1 MFFGKKVQVFARMS
15 VAFML
20 QSSSVLAVAFMLQP
34 GSMVAKPLMLE
45 PSSEMVRPLM
55 LEPSYEM
62 VRPLMLEPSSE
73 MAFAPMELR
82 SDYAFSNSLYSI
94 PPRRLGSKSDTV
106 TILEEVEVSAP
117 KLAGKLAR
125 TGKVVTLIPAEQ
137 IRASLGKS
145 LGELLQEQVGIS
157 VVGARSAPGS
167 NQEIYVRGANT
178 GHVLLLMDGFPLNDP
193 SHISQAMD
201 WNLINLANIQKI
213 EIIKGGQS
221 TLYGSDAM
229 SAVINLVSKKS
240 DKNANHGSLLVQ
252 GGGFG
257 TYSSQLQVNTRVA
270 KNKLGIS
277 LQNYS
282 TDGFSAAKDSVKKG
296 ENDGMRQQTL
306 SLTWARPIGKRS
318 LIDVNYQALFY
329 QGNLDAGPFMDDK
342 DYTSK
347 AKSSSIRFQW
357 QYQLKHG
364 DLFIRGFQDVID
376 RVFRNDSTYI
386 PLNAWSKYSESTY
399 KGVNQGA
406 EVYLK
411 GTFSKQID
419 FVVGAEYK
427 NQATQQSDFSI
438 STYGRYDS
446 PKLAENIANQSIF
459 GTYLTLQKEWNS
471 NLGLEIGARW
481 NRQSTFGDFSTV
493 NVNPYWKYS
502 KLGKAFFNF
511 YTSFKTPSLYQLFSP
526 YGNISLKPEQ
536 GKTFELGFEQS
547 IGDFHTRLVGFQNEV
562 KDGIVFQSI
571 DVEPYGKYGNV
582 SQQTTRG
589 LEAEL
594 SFSKNKWTAHIS
606 YTYLKGTMFNKVDGK
621 DSTYS
626 SLIRRPTN
634 QLQAR
639 VLFRAHSKLNFSL
652 LAQFVGER
660 KDYFYDESTYSTVP
674 KVLKSYVWTELQ
686 VGLQIS
692 QNLNA
697 SLMVKNIL
705 GQEIVELYGYTGQ
718 ARNMQASLL
727 WTF

>member
-1 MFFGKKVQVFARMS
+1 MFSVKKVQGFARVS
-15 VAFML
+15 VAFLLQYSSMLAVTFML
-20 QSSSVLAVAFMLQP
+20 QSGSVLANTFLLKPSHAF
-34 GSMVAKPLMLE
+34 
-45 PSSEMVRPLM
+45 PSDL
-55 LEPSYEM
+55 L
-62 VRPLMLEPSSE
+62 
-73 MAFAPMELR
+73 
-82 SDYAFSNSLYSI
+82 SL
-94 PPRRLGSKSDTV
+94 PPTDLSFKSGRDTV

-125 TGKVVTLIPAEQ
+125 TGKVLTLITTEQ

-193 SHISQAMD
+193 SHISQVMD

-229 SAVINLVSKKS
+229 SAVINLVTKKS
-240 DKNANHGSLLVQ
+240 DKDGTNGSLMIQ

-257 TYSSQLQVNTRVA
+257 THAAQVQVNTRLA
-270 KNKLGIS
+270 KNTFGIS

-282 TDGFSAAKDSVKKG
+282 TEGFSAAKDSLKKG
-296 ENDGMRQQTL
+296 ENDGMRQQSL
-306 SLTWARPIGKRS
+306 SATWSRPIGKRS

-329 QGNLDAGPFMDDK
+329 QGNLDAGPFMDDQ

-347 AKSSSIRFQW
+347 AKSNSIRFQW
-357 QYQLKHG
+357 QLQLKHS
-364 DLFIRGFQDVID
+364 DLFVRAFQDVID

-386 PLNAWSKYSESTY
+386 PINAWSNYSESTY

-411 GTFSKQID
+411 GIVLSQIEY
-419 FVVGAEYK
+419 VLGAEYK

-438 STYGRYDS
+438 SSYGRYDS
-446 PKLAENIANQSIF
+446 PKLAESIATQSIF
-459 GTYLTLQKEWNS
+459 GAYLTIQKEWNS
-471 NLGLEIGARW
+471 NLGVEIGGRW

-493 NVNPYWKYS
+493 NINPFWKYS
-502 KLGKAFFNF
+502 KSGKAFFNY

-526 YGNISLKPEQ
+526 YGNLALRPEQ
-536 GKTFELGFEQS
+536 GKTFELGLEQNM
-547 IGDFHTRLVGFQNEV
+547 GDFHARLVGFQNEV

-571 DVEPYGKYGNV
+571 SVEPYGKYGNV
-582 SQQTTRG
+582 SQQNTRG
-589 LEAEL
+589 IEAEL
-594 SFSKNKWTAHIS
+594 SFSKKKWTGNVS
-606 YTYLKGTMFNKVDGK
+606 YTYISGTMFNKVDGK

-634 QLQAR
+634 QWQAR
-639 VLFRAHSKLNFSL
+639 VIFNANSKLNFSFM
-652 LAQFVGER
+652 AQFVGER
-660 KDYFYDESTYSTVP
+660 KDYFYDESIYSTVP
-674 KVLKSYVWTELQ
+674 KVLKNYLWTELQ
-686 VGLQIS
+686 GGYQIS
-692 QNLNA
+692 KNLNA
-697 SLMVKNIL
+697 SLMVKNLL

-718 ARNMQASLL
+718 SRNIQASLF
-727 WTF
+727 WKF

>member
-1 MFFGKKVQVFARMS
+1 MFFVKKVQVFALMT
-15 VAFML
+15 VLFML
-20 QSSSVLAVAFMLQP
+20 QSSYS
-34 GSMVAKPLMLE
+34 
-45 PSSEMVRPLM
+45 
-55 LEPSYEM
+55 
-62 VRPLMLEPSSE
+62 
-73 MAFAPMELR
+73 
-82 SDYAFSNSLYSI
+82 FSNDSHSI
-94 PPRRLGSKSDTV
+94 PSNDVWLKSLRDTV
-106 TILEEVEVSAP
+106 TILDEVEVSAP

-125 TGKVVTLIPAEQ
+125 TGKVVTLINAEQ

-193 SHISQAMD
+193 SHISQVMD

-229 SAVINLVSKKS
+229 SAVINLVTKKS
-240 DKNANHGSLLVQ
+240 GLDATSGSLLFQ

-257 TYSSQLQVNTRVA
+257 TYSTQLQVNTRVV
-270 KNKLGIS
+270 KNRFGIS

-282 TDGFSAAKDSVKKG
+282 TQGFSAAKDTLGKGG
-296 ENDGMRQQTL
+296 ENDGMRQQSL
-306 SLTWARPIGKRS
+306 SLTWSRPIGKRS

-329 QGNLDAGPFMDDK
+329 QGNLDAGPFMDDQ

-347 AKSSSIRFQW
+347 AKSSSIRLQW
-357 QYQLKHG
+357 QYQLKHA
-364 DLFIRGFQDVID
+364 DLFVRGFQDVID
-376 RVFRNDSTYI
+376 RVFRNDSTYV
-386 PLNAWSKYSESTY
+386 PLNAWSNYSESTY
-399 KGVNQGA
+399 KGINQGA

-411 GTFSKQID
+411 GTFSKQIE
-419 FVVGAEYK
+419 FVFGAEYK

-438 STYGRYDS
+438 SSYGRYDS
-446 PKLAENIANQSIF
+446 PKISEKIANQSIF
-459 GTYLTLQKEWNS
+459 GTYLTFQKEWNS
-471 NLGLEIGARW
+471 KIGLEIGGRW

-502 KLGKAFFNF
+502 KSGKAFFNF

-526 YGNISLKPEQ
+526 YGNLVLKPEQ
-536 GKTFELGFEQS
+536 GKTFELGFEQNM
-547 IGDFHTRLVGFQNEV
+547 GDFHARLVGFQNEV

-571 DVEPYGKYGNV
+571 SVEPYGKYGNV

-594 SFSKNKWTAHIS
+594 GFSKKKWTGNVS
-606 YTYLKGTMFNKVDGK
+606 YTYLNGTMLNKIGGK

-639 VLFRAHSKLNFSL
+639 VIFRVNAKLNFSL
-652 LAQFVGER
+652 MAQFVGER
-660 KDYFYDESTYSTVP
+660 KDYFYDESIYSTVP
-674 KVLKSYVWTELQ
+674 KVLKRYLWTELQ
-686 VGLQIS
+686 VGYQIS
-692 QNLNA
+692 KNLNA
-697 SLMVKNIL
+697 SIMVKNLL

-718 ARNMQASLL
+718 SRNVQASIL
-727 WTF
+727 WKF

>member
-1 MFFGKKVQVFARMS
+1 MFSVKKVQGFARVA
-15 VAFML
+15 VAFVL
-20 QSSSVLAVAFMLQP
+20 QSGSVLAVAFMLQS
-34 GSMVAKPLMLE
+34 GSVLAHTFMLQ
-45 PSSEMVRPLM
+45 
-55 LEPSYEM
+55 PSYAF
-62 VRPLMLEPSSE
+62 LNDSHSNLPSHL
-73 MAFAPMELR
+73 AL
-82 SDYAFSNSLYSI
+82 
-94 PPRRLGSKSDTV
+94 KSGRDTV
-106 TILEEVEVSAP
+106 IILEEVEVSAP

-125 TGKVVTLIPAEQ
+125 TGKVFTLISSEQ
-137 IRASLGKS
+137 IRASLGKG

-167 NQEIYVRGANT
+167 NQEIYVRGAST
-178 GHVLLLMDGFPLNDP
+178 GHILLLMDGFPLNDP
-193 SHISQAMD
+193 SHISQVMD
-201 WNLINLANIQKI
+201 WNLINLANIEKI

-229 SAVINLVSKKS
+229 SGVINLVTKKS
-240 DKNANHGSLLVQ
+240 GQDATSGSLLFQ

-257 TYSSQLQVNTRVA
+257 TYGTQLQVNTRVA
-270 KNKLGIS
+270 KNKFGIS
-277 LQNYS
+277 VQNYS
-282 TDGFSAAKDSVKKG
+282 TDGFSAAKDSLKRG
-296 ENDGMRQQTL
+296 ENDGMRQQSL
-306 SLTWARPIGKRS
+306 SLTWSRPIGKRS
-318 LIDVNYQALFY
+318 LFDVNYQALFY

-347 AKSSSIRFQW
+347 AKSNSIRLQW

-364 DLFIRGFQDVID
+364 DLFVRGFQDVID

-386 PLNAWSKYSESTY
+386 PLNAWSNYSESTY

-406 EVYLK
+406 EAYLK
-411 GTFSKQID
+411 GTFSNQIEY
-419 FVVGAEYK
+419 VLGAEYK

-438 STYGRYDS
+438 SSYGRYDS
-446 PKLAENIANQSIF
+446 PKLAQNIANQSIF
-459 GTYLTLQKEWNS
+459 GTYLTIQKEWNS
-471 NLGLEIGARW
+471 NIGLEIGGRW
-481 NRQSTFGDFSTV
+481 NRQSTFGDFSTF

-502 KLGKAFFNF
+502 KSGKAFFNF

-526 YGNISLKPEQ
+526 YGNLLLKPEQ

-547 IGDFHTRLVGFQNEV
+547 MGDFHARLVGFQNEV

-571 DVEPYGKYGNV
+571 SVEPYGKYGNV

-594 SFSKNKWTAHIS
+594 SFSKKKWTANVS
-606 YTYLKGTMFNKVDGK
+606 YTYLNGTMLNKIGGK

-639 VLFRAHSKLNFSL
+639 VIFRAHAKLNFSMM
-652 LAQFVGER
+652 AQFVGER
-660 KDYFYDESTYSTVP
+660 KDYFYDESIYSTVP
-674 KVLKSYVWTELQ
+674 KILKSYVWTELQ
-686 VGLQIS
+686 VGYQIS

-697 SLMVKNIL
+697 SLMVKNLL

-718 ARNMQASLL
+718 SRNIQASVL
-727 WTF
+727 WKF

>member
-1 MFFGKKVQVFARMS
+1 MFSVKKVQGFARVA
-15 VAFML
+15 VAFLL
-20 QSSSVLAVAFMLQP
+20 QSSSVLAVAFMLQS
-34 GSMVAKPLMLE
+34 GSVLANTFMLM
-45 PSSEMVRPLM
+45 PS
-55 LEPSYEM
+55 
-62 VRPLMLEPSSE
+62 
-73 MAFAPMELR
+73 
-82 SDYAFSNSLYSI
+82 YAFSNDLHSNLPSH
-94 PPRRLGSKSDTV
+94 LALKSGRDTV
-106 TILEEVEVSAP
+106 TVLKEVEVSAP

-125 TGKVVTLIPAEQ
+125 TGKVLTLITTEQ

-193 SHISQAMD
+193 SHISQVMD

-229 SAVINLVSKKS
+229 SAVINLVTKKS
-240 DKNANHGSLLVQ
+240 DKDVTNGSLLIQ

-257 TYSSQLQVNTRVA
+257 TYSAQVQVNTQLA
-270 KNKLGIS
+270 KNRFGIS

-296 ENDGMRQQTL
+296 ENDGMRQQ
-306 SLTWARPIGKRS
+306 SISATWSRPIGKRS

-329 QGNLDAGPFMDDK
+329 QGNLDAGPFMDDR

-347 AKSSSIRFQW
+347 AKSNSIRLQW

-364 DLFIRGFQDVID
+364 DLFVRGFQDVID

-386 PLNAWSKYSESTY
+386 PLNAWSNYSESTY
-399 KGVNQGA
+399 KGVNKGA
-406 EVYLK
+406 EAYLK
-411 GTFSKQID
+411 GTFLKQIEY
-419 FVVGAEYK
+419 VLGAEYK
-427 NQATQQSDFSI
+427 NQATQQSDFSV
-438 STYGRYDS
+438 SAYGRYDS
-446 PKLAENIANQSIF
+446 PKLAESIANQSIF
-459 GTYLTLQKEWNS
+459 GTYLTIQKEWNS
-471 NLGLEIGARW
+471 NLGVEIGGRW

-493 NVNPYWKYS
+493 NINPYWKYS
-502 KLGKAFFNF
+502 KSGKAFINY

-526 YGNISLKPEQ
+526 YGNLALKPEQ
-536 GKTFELGFEQS
+536 GKTFELGLEQNM
-547 IGDFHTRLVGFQNEV
+547 GNFHARLVGFQNDV

-571 DVEPYGKYGNV
+571 SVEPYGKYGNV

-594 SFSKNKWTAHIS
+594 SFTKKKWTGNVS
-606 YTYLKGTMFNKVDGK
+606 YTYLNGTMQNKFDGK

-639 VLFRAHSKLNFSL
+639 LIFNASSKLNFSFM
-652 LAQFVGER
+652 AQFVGER
-660 KDYFYDESTYSTVP
+660 KDYFYDESIYSTVP
-674 KVLKSYVWTELQ
+674 KVLKNYLWTELQ
-686 VGLQIS
+686 VGYQIS
-692 QNLNA
+692 KNLNA
-697 SLMVKNIL
+697 SLMVKNLL

-718 ARNMQASLL
+718 SRNVQASLF
-727 WTF
+727 WKF

>member
-1 MFFGKKVQVFARMS
+1 MFSVKKVQGFARVA
-15 VAFML
+15 VAFLL
-20 QSSSVLAVAFMLQP
+20 QSSSALAVAFMLQS
-34 GSMVAKPLMLE
+34 GSVLANTFMLM
-45 PSSEMVRPLM
+45 PS
-55 LEPSYEM
+55 
-62 VRPLMLEPSSE
+62 
-73 MAFAPMELR
+73 
-82 SDYAFSNSLYSI
+82 YAFSSYFHSI
-94 PPRRLGSKSDTV
+94 PPTDLSFKSGRDTV

-125 TGKVVTLIPAEQ
+125 TGKVLTLITTEQ

-193 SHISQAMD
+193 SHISQVMD
-201 WNLINLANIQKI
+201 WNLINLVNIQKI

-229 SAVINLVSKKS
+229 SAVINLVTKKS
-240 DKNANHGSLLVQ
+240 DKDGTNGSLMIQ

-257 TYSSQLQVNTRVA
+257 THAAQVQVNTRLA
-270 KNKLGIS
+270 KNTFGIS

-282 TDGFSAAKDSVKKG
+282 TEGFSAAKDSLKKG
-296 ENDGMRQQTL
+296 ENDGMRQQSL
-306 SLTWARPIGKRS
+306 SATWSRPIGKRS

-329 QGNLDAGPFMDDK
+329 QGNLDAGPFMDDQ

-347 AKSSSIRFQW
+347 AKSNSIRLQW

-364 DLFIRGFQDVID
+364 DLFVRGFQDVID

-386 PLNAWSKYSESTY
+386 PLNTWSNYSESTY

-411 GTFSKQID
+411 GIVLTQIEY
-419 FVVGAEYK
+419 VLGAEYK

-438 STYGRYDS
+438 SSYGRYDS
-446 PKLAENIANQSIF
+446 PKLAESIATQSIF
-459 GTYLTLQKEWNS
+459 GAYLTIQKEWNS
-471 NLGLEIGARW
+471 NLGVEIGGRW

-493 NVNPYWKYS
+493 NINPYWKFAKS
-502 KLGKAFFNF
+502 GKAFFNY

-526 YGNISLKPEQ
+526 YGNLALRPEQ
-536 GKTFELGFEQS
+536 GKTFELGLEQNM
-547 IGDFHTRLVGFQNEV
+547 GDFHARLVGFQNEV

-571 DVEPYGKYGNV
+571 SVEPYGKYGNV
-582 SQQTTRG
+582 SQQNTRG
-589 LEAEL
+589 IEAEL
-594 SFSKNKWTAHIS
+594 SFSKKKWTGNVS
-606 YTYLKGTMFNKVDGK
+606 YTYLSGTMFNKVDGK

-634 QLQAR
+634 QWQAR
-639 VLFRAHSKLNFSL
+639 VIFNANSKLNFSFM
-652 LAQFVGER
+652 AQFVGER
-660 KDYFYDESTYSTVP
+660 KDYFYDESIYSTVP
-674 KVLKSYVWTELQ
+674 KVLKNYLWTEWQ
-686 VGLQIS
+686 VGYQIS
-692 QNLNA
+692 KNLNA
-697 SLMVKNIL
+697 SLMVKNLL

-718 ARNMQASLL
+718 GRNIQASLF
-727 WTF
+727 WKF

>member
-1 MFFGKKVQVFARMS
+1 MFSVKKVQGFARVS
-15 VAFML
+15 VAFLLQYSSMLAVTFML
-20 QSSSVLAVAFMLQP
+20 QSGSVLANTFLLKPSHAF
-34 GSMVAKPLMLE
+34 
-45 PSSEMVRPLM
+45 PSDL
-55 LEPSYEM
+55 L
-62 VRPLMLEPSSE
+62 
-73 MAFAPMELR
+73 
-82 SDYAFSNSLYSI
+82 SL
-94 PPRRLGSKSDTV
+94 PPTDLSFKSGRDTV

-125 TGKVVTLIPAEQ
+125 TGKVLTLITTEQ

-193 SHISQAMD
+193 SHISQVMD
-201 WNLINLANIQKI
+201 WNLINLVNIQKI

-229 SAVINLVSKKS
+229 SAVINLVTKKS
-240 DKNANHGSLLVQ
+240 DKDGTNGSLMIQ

-257 TYSSQLQVNTRVA
+257 THAAQVQVNTRLA
-270 KNKLGIS
+270 KNRFGIS

-282 TDGFSAAKDSVKKG
+282 TEGFSAAKDSLKKG
-296 ENDGMRQQTL
+296 ENDGIRQQSL
-306 SLTWARPIGKRS
+306 SATWSRPIGKRS

-329 QGNLDAGPFMDDK
+329 QGNLDAGPFMDDQ

-347 AKSSSIRFQW
+347 AKSNSIRLQW
-357 QYQLKHG
+357 QLQLKHS
-364 DLFIRGFQDVID
+364 DLFVRAFQDLID

-386 PLNAWSKYSESTY
+386 PINAWSNYSESTY

-411 GTFSKQID
+411 GIVLSQIEY
-419 FVVGAEYK
+419 VLGAEYK

-438 STYGRYDS
+438 SSYGRYDS
-446 PKLAENIANQSIF
+446 PKLAESIANQSIF
-459 GTYLTLQKEWNS
+459 GAYLTIQKEWNS
-471 NLGLEIGARW
+471 NLGVEIGGRW
-481 NRQSTFGDFSTV
+481 NRQSTFGDFSTF
-493 NVNPYWKYS
+493 NINPYWKFAKS
-502 KLGKAFFNF
+502 GKAFFNY

-526 YGNISLKPEQ
+526 YGNLALRPEQ
-536 GKTFELGFEQS
+536 GKTFELGLEQNM
-547 IGDFHTRLVGFQNEV
+547 GDFHARLVGFQNEV

-571 DVEPYGKYGNV
+571 SVEPYGKYGNV
-582 SQQTTRG
+582 SQQNTRG

-594 SFSKNKWTAHIS
+594 SFTKKKWTGNVS
-606 YTYLKGTMFNKVDGK
+606 YTYLSGTMFNKVDGK

-634 QLQAR
+634 QWQAR
-639 VLFRAHSKLNFSL
+639 VIFNANSKLNFSFM
-652 LAQFVGER
+652 AQFVGER

-674 KVLKSYVWTELQ
+674 KVLKNYLWTEWQ
-686 VGLQIS
+686 VGYQIS
-692 QNLNA
+692 KNLNA
-697 SLMVKNIL
+697 SLMVKNLL

-718 ARNMQASLL
+718 GRNIQASLF
-727 WTF
+727 WKF

>member
-1 MFFGKKVQVFARMS
+1 MFSVKKVQGFARVAVAFMLQS
-15 VAFML
+15 GSVLAVAFML
-20 QSSSVLAVAFMLQP
+20 QSSSVLANTFML
-34 GSMVAKPLMLE
+34 KP
-45 PSSEMVRPLM
+45 S
-55 LEPSYEM
+55 
-62 VRPLMLEPSSE
+62 
-73 MAFAPMELR
+73 
-82 SDYAFSNSLYSI
+82 YAFSSDFHST
-94 PPRRLGSKSDTV
+94 PPTDLSFKSGRDTV

-125 TGKVVTLIPAEQ
+125 TGKVLTLITTEQ

-193 SHISQAMD
+193 SHISQVMD

-229 SAVINLVSKKS
+229 SAVINLVTKKS
-240 DKNANHGSLLVQ
+240 DKDVTNGSLLIQ

-257 TYSSQLQVNTRVA
+257 TYSAQVQVNTQLA
-270 KNKLGIS
+270 KNRFGIS

-296 ENDGMRQQTL
+296 ENDGMRQQSIL
-306 SLTWARPIGKRS
+306 ATWSRPIGKRS

-329 QGNLDAGPFMDDK
+329 QGNLDAGPFMDDR

-347 AKSSSIRFQW
+347 AKSNSIRLQW

-364 DLFIRGFQDVID
+364 DLFVRGFQDVID

-386 PLNAWSKYSESTY
+386 PLNAWSNYSESTY

-406 EVYLK
+406 EAYLK
-411 GTFSKQID
+411 GTFLKQIEY
-419 FVVGAEYK
+419 VLGAEYK
-427 NQATQQSDFSI
+427 NQATQQSDFSV
-438 STYGRYDS
+438 SAYGRYDS
-446 PKLAENIANQSIF
+446 PKLAESIANQSIF
-459 GTYLTLQKEWNS
+459 GTYLTIQKEWNS
-471 NLGLEIGARW
+471 NLGVEIGGRW

-493 NVNPYWKYS
+493 NINPYWKYS
-502 KLGKAFFNF
+502 KSGKAFINY

-526 YGNISLKPEQ
+526 YGNLALKPEQ
-536 GKTFELGFEQS
+536 GKTFELGLEQNM
-547 IGDFHTRLVGFQNEV
+547 GNFHARLVGFQNDV

-571 DVEPYGKYGNV
+571 SVEPYGKYGNV

-594 SFSKNKWTAHIS
+594 SFTKKKWTGNVS
-606 YTYLKGTMFNKVDGK
+606 YTYLNGTMQNKFDGK

-639 VLFRAHSKLNFSL
+639 LIFNANSKLNFSFM
-652 LAQFVGER
+652 AQFVGER
-660 KDYFYDESTYSTVP
+660 KDYFYDESIYSTVP
-674 KVLKSYVWTELQ
+674 KVLKNYLWTELQ
-686 VGLQIS
+686 VGYQIS
-692 QNLNA
+692 KNLNA
-697 SLMVKNIL
+697 SLMVKNLL

-718 ARNMQASLL
+718 SRNVQASLF
-727 WTF
+727 WKF

>member
-1 MFFGKKVQVFARMS
+1 MGNFMFFRRKVRVFAR
-15 VAFML
+15 V
-20 QSSSVLAVAFMLQP
+20 AVAFMLQY
-34 GSMVAKPLMLE
+34 
-45 PSSEMVRPLM
+45 SSVL
-55 LEPSYEM
+55 
-62 VRPLMLEPSSE
+62 
-73 MAFAPMELR
+73 AFAFMLQAGSVLANTFMLKP
-82 SDYAFSNSLYSI
+82 SYAFSSDFHSI
-94 PPRRLGSKSDTV
+94 SPTNLLLKSGRDTV

-125 TGKVVTLIPAEQ
+125 TGKVLTLITADQ

-193 SHISQAMD
+193 SHISQVMD

-229 SAVINLVSKKS
+229 SAVINLVTKKS
-240 DKNANHGSLLVQ
+240 GKDGTHGSLLVQ

-257 TYSSQLQVNTRVA
+257 TYATQVQVNTRLA
-270 KNKLGIS
+270 KNRFGIS

-296 ENDGMRQQTL
+296 ENDGMRQQ
-306 SLTWARPIGKRS
+306 SLAATWSRPIGKRS

-329 QGNLDAGPFMDDK
+329 QGNLDAGPFMDDR

-347 AKSSSIRFQW
+347 AKSNSIRLQW

-364 DLFIRGFQDVID
+364 DLFVRGFQDVID

-386 PLNAWSKYSESTY
+386 PLNAWSNYSESTY

-406 EVYLK
+406 EAYLK
-411 GTFSKQID
+411 GTFLKQIEY
-419 FVVGAEYK
+419 VLGAEYK
-427 NQATQQSDFSI
+427 NQSTQQSDFSV
-438 STYGRYDS
+438 SAYGRYDS
-446 PKLAENIANQSIF
+446 PKLAESIANQSIF
-459 GTYLTLQKEWNS
+459 GAYLTIQKEWSS
-471 NLGLEIGARW
+471 NVGVEIGGRW

-493 NVNPYWKYS
+493 HVNPFWKYS
-502 KLGKAFFNF
+502 KSGKAFFNY

-526 YGNISLKPEQ
+526 YGNLALRPEQ
-536 GKTFELGFEQS
+536 GKTFEIGLEQNM
-547 IGDFHTRLVGFQNEV
+547 GNFHARIVGFQNEV

-571 DVEPYGKYGNV
+571 SVEPYGKYGNV
-582 SQQTTRG
+582 SQQNTRG

-594 SFSKNKWTAHIS
+594 SFTKNKWTGNVS
-606 YTYLKGTMFNKVDGK
+606 YTYLNGTMFNKFDGK

-639 VLFRAHSKLNFSL
+639 VIFNANSKLNFSFM
-652 LAQFVGER
+652 AQFVGER

-674 KVLKSYVWTELQ
+674 KVLKNYLWTEWQ
-686 VGLQIS
+686 VGYQIS
-692 QNLNA
+692 KNLNA
-697 SLMVKNIL
+697 SLMVKNLL

-718 ARNMQASLL
+718 SRNVQASLF
-727 WTF
+727 WKF

>member
-1 MFFGKKVQVFARMS
+1 MFSVKKVQGFARMT
-15 VAFML
+15 VVFL
-20 QSSSVLAVAFMLQP
+20 QQYSSMLAVAFMLHS
-34 GSMVAKPLMLE
+34 GSVLANTFLLKPINASLRD
-45 PSSEMVRPLM
+45 PDSAPLTD
-55 LEPSYEM
+55 LT
-62 VRPLMLEPSSE
+62 L
-73 MAFAPMELR
+73 
-82 SDYAFSNSLYSI
+82 
-94 PPRRLGSKSDTV
+94 KSGRDTV

-125 TGKVVTLIPAEQ
+125 TGKVLTLITKEQ

-193 SHISQAMD
+193 SHISQVMD

-229 SAVINLVSKKS
+229 SAVINLVTKKS
-240 DKNANHGSLLVQ
+240 DKDVTHGSLLVQ

-257 TYSSQLQVNTRVA
+257 THAAQVQVNTRLA
-270 KNKLGIS
+270 KNRFGIS

-282 TDGFSAAKDSVKKG
+282 TEGFSAAKDSLKKG
-296 ENDGMRQQTL
+296 ENDGIRQQSL
-306 SLTWARPIGKRS
+306 SATWSRPIGKRS

-329 QGNLDAGPFMDDK
+329 QGNLDAGPFMDDR
-342 DYTSK
+342 DYTSN
-347 AKSSSIRFQW
+347 AKSNSIRLQW

-364 DLFIRGFQDVID
+364 DLFVRGFQDLID

-386 PLNAWSKYSESTY
+386 PLNAWSNYSESTY

-406 EVYLK
+406 EAYLK
-411 GTFSKQID
+411 GTFLSQIEYV
-419 FVVGAEYK
+419 FGAEYK
-427 NQATQQSDFSI
+427 NQATQQSDFSV
-438 STYGRYDS
+438 SGYGRYDS
-446 PKLAENIANQSIF
+446 PKLAESIANQSIF
-459 GTYLTLQKEWNS
+459 GAYLTIQKEWNS
-471 NLGLEIGARW
+471 NVGVEIGGRW

-493 NVNPYWKYS
+493 NINPYWKFTKS
-502 KLGKAFFNF
+502 GKAFFNY

-526 YGNISLKPEQ
+526 YGNLTLRPEQ
-536 GKTFELGFEQS
+536 GKTFELGLEQNM
-547 IGDFHTRLVGFQNEV
+547 GDFHARLVGFQNEV

-571 DVEPYGKYGNV
+571 SVEPYGKYGNV
-582 SQQTTRG
+582 SQQNTRG
-589 LEAEL
+589 IEAEF
-594 SFSKNKWTAHIS
+594 SFTKNKWTGNVS
-606 YTYLKGTMFNKVDGK
+606 YTYLSGTMFNKVDGK

-639 VLFRAHSKLNFSL
+639 VIFNANSKLNFSFM
-652 LAQFVGER
+652 AQFVGER

-674 KVLKSYVWTELQ
+674 KVLKNYLWTEWQ
-686 VGLQIS
+686 VGYQIS
-692 QNLNA
+692 KNLNA
-697 SLMVKNIL
+697 SLMAKNL
-705 GQEIVELYGYTGQ
+705 LDQEIVELYGYTGQ
-718 ARNMQASLL
+718 GRNIQASLF
-727 WTF
+727 WKF

>member
-1 MFFGKKVQVFARMS
+1 MFSVKKVQVFALLT
-15 VAFML
+15 VLFMV
-20 QSSSVLAVAFMLQP
+20 QSA
-34 GSMVAKPLMLE
+34 
-45 PSSEMVRPLM
+45 
-55 LEPSYEM
+55 
-62 VRPLMLEPSSE
+62 
-73 MAFAPMELR
+73 
-82 SDYAFSNSLYSI
+82 YAFPSDLLSL
-94 PPRRLGSKSDTV
+94 PPTDPSFKSGRDTITV
-106 TILEEVEVSAP
+106 LEEVEVSAP

-125 TGKVVTLIPAEQ
+125 TGKVLTLITADQ

-178 GHVLLLMDGFPLNDP
+178 GHILLLMDGFPLNDP
-193 SHISQAMD
+193 SHISQVMD

-240 DKNANHGSLLVQ
+240 DKDVTNGSLLIQ

-257 TYSSQLQVNTRVA
+257 TYSTQLQVNTRVA
-270 KNKLGIS
+270 KNRFGIS

-296 ENDGMRQQTL
+296 ENDGMRQQSL
-306 SLTWARPIGKRS
+306 SATWSRPIGKRS

-329 QGNLDAGPFMDDK
+329 QGNLDAGPFIDDR

-347 AKSSSIRFQW
+347 AKSNSIRLQW
-357 QYQLKHG
+357 QYQLKHA
-364 DLFIRGFQDVID
+364 DLFVRGFQDVID

-386 PLNAWSKYSESTY
+386 PLNVWSNYSESTY

-411 GTFSKQID
+411 GTFLKQIEY
-419 FVVGAEYK
+419 VLGAEYK
-427 NQATQQSDFSI
+427 NQATQQSDFSV
-438 STYGRYDS
+438 SAYGRYDS
-446 PKLAENIANQSIF
+446 PKLKESIANQSIF
-459 GTYLTLQKEWNS
+459 GAYLTIQKDWNS
-471 NLGLEIGARW
+471 NVGVEIGGRW

-493 NVNPYWKYS
+493 NVNPYWKYAKS
-502 KLGKAFFNF
+502 GKAFFNY

-526 YGNISLKPEQ
+526 YGNLALRPEQ
-536 GKTFELGFEQS
+536 GKTFELGFEQNA
-547 IGDFHTRLVGFQNEV
+547 GNFYARFVGFQNEV

-571 DVEPYGKYGNV
+571 SVEPYGKYGNV
-582 SQQTTRG
+582 SQQNTRG

-594 SFSKNKWTAHIS
+594 SFTKNKWTANVS
-606 YTYLKGTMFNKVDGK
+606 YTVLNGTMQNKFDGK

-634 QLQAR
+634 QWQAR
-639 VLFRAHSKLNFSL
+639 VIFNANSKLNVSFM
-652 LAQFVGER
+652 AQFVGER
-660 KDYFYDESTYSTVP
+660 KDYFYDESTYATVP
-674 KVLKSYVWTELQ
+674 KVLKNYLWTEWQ
-686 VGLQIS
+686 VGYQIS
-692 QNLNA
+692 KNLNA
-697 SLMVKNIL
+697 SLMVKNLL

-718 ARNMQASLL
+718 SRNVQASLF
-727 WTF
+727 WKF

>member
-1 MFFGKKVQVFARMS
+1 MFFVKKVQVFARVA

-20 QSSSVLAVAFMLQP
+20 QSSSVLAVAFMLQS
-34 GSMVAKPLMLE
+34 GSV
-45 PSSEMVRPLM
+45 
-55 LEPSYEM
+55 
-62 VRPLMLEPSSE
+62 
-73 MAFAPMELR
+73 MAVVPVKLR
-82 SDYAFSNSLYSI
+82 SDYAFSNGMYSI
-94 PPRRLGSKSDTV
+94 LSRHLVSKSGRDTV
-106 TILEEVEVSAP
+106 TILEDVEVSAP

-125 TGKVVTLIPAEQ
+125 TGKVLTLINAEQ

-193 SHISQAMD
+193 SHISQVMD

-229 SAVINLVSKKS
+229 SAVINLVTKKS
-240 DKNANHGSLLVQ
+240 GQEATSGSLLFQ

-257 TYSSQLQVNTRVA
+257 TYGTQLQVNTRVA
-270 KNKLGIS
+270 KNKFGIS
-277 LQNYS
+277 VQNYS

-296 ENDGMRQQTL
+296 ENDGMRQQSL
-306 SLTWARPIGKRS
+306 SLTWSRPIGKRS

-329 QGNLDAGPFMDDK
+329 QGNLDAGPFMDDQ
-342 DYTSK
+342 DYTSN
-347 AKSSSIRFQW
+347 AKSNSIRFQW
-357 QYQLKHG
+357 QYQLKQG

-386 PLNAWSKYSESTY
+386 PLNAWSNYSESTY

-411 GTFSKQID
+411 GTFFKQIEY
-419 FVVGAEYK
+419 VLGAEYK

-438 STYGRYDS
+438 SSYGRYDS
-446 PKLAENIANQSIF
+446 PKLAESIANQSIF
-459 GTYLTLQKEWNS
+459 GTYLTIQKEWNS
-471 NLGLEIGARW
+471 NVGVEIGGRW

-502 KLGKAFFNF
+502 KSGKAFFNY

-526 YGNISLKPEQ
+526 YGNLGLKPEQ
-536 GKTFELGFEQS
+536 GKTFELGFEQNV
-547 IGDFHTRLVGFQNEV
+547 GNFHARLVGFQNNV

-571 DVEPYGKYGNV
+571 SVEPYGKYGNV
-582 SQQTTRG
+582 SQQSTQG

-594 SFSKNKWTAHIS
+594 SFLKKKWTGNIS
-606 YTYLKGTMFNKVDGK
+606 YTYLSGTMQNKFDGK

-639 VLFRAHSKLNFSL
+639 LIFKAHSKFNISFMG
-652 LAQFVGER
+652 QFVGER
-660 KDYFYDESTYSTVP
+660 KDYFYDESIYSTVP
-674 KVLKSYVWTELQ
+674 KILKSYLWTELQ
-686 VGLQIS
+686 LGYQMTK
-692 QNLNA
+692 NLNA
-697 SLMVKNIL
+697 SLMIKNLL
-705 GQEIVELYGYTGQ
+705 GQDVIELFGYSSQG
-718 ARNMQASLL
+718 RNIQASLL
-727 WTF
+727 WKF

>member
-1 MFFGKKVQVFARMS
+1 MFSVKKVQGFARVA
-15 VAFML
+15 VAFLL
-20 QSSSVLAVAFMLQP
+20 QSSSVLAVAFMLQS
-34 GSMVAKPLMLE
+34 GSVLANTFMLM
-45 PSSEMVRPLM
+45 PS
-55 LEPSYEM
+55 
-62 VRPLMLEPSSE
+62 
-73 MAFAPMELR
+73 
-82 SDYAFSNSLYSI
+82 YAFSSYFHSI
-94 PPRRLGSKSDTV
+94 PPTDLSFKSGRDTV

-125 TGKVVTLIPAEQ
+125 TGKVLTLITTEQ

-193 SHISQAMD
+193 SHISQVMD

-229 SAVINLVSKKS
+229 SAVINLVTKKS
-240 DKNANHGSLLVQ
+240 DKDVTNGSLLIQ

-257 TYSSQLQVNTRVA
+257 TYSAQVQVNTQLA
-270 KNKLGIS
+270 KNRFGIS

-282 TDGFSAAKDSVKKG
+282 TDGFSAAKDSIKKG
-296 ENDGMRQQTL
+296 ENDGMRQQ
-306 SLTWARPIGKRS
+306 SISATWSRPIGKRS

-329 QGNLDAGPFMDDK
+329 QGNLDAGPFMDDQ

-347 AKSSSIRFQW
+347 AKSNSIRFQW
-357 QYQLKHG
+357 QLQLKHS
-364 DLFIRGFQDVID
+364 DLFVRGFQDVID

-386 PLNAWSKYSESTY
+386 PLNAWSNYSESTY

-411 GTFSKQID
+411 GIVLSQIEY
-419 FVVGAEYK
+419 VLGAEYK

-438 STYGRYDS
+438 SSYGRYDS
-446 PKLAENIANQSIF
+446 PKLAESIANQSIF
-459 GTYLTLQKEWNS
+459 GAYLTIQKEWNS
-471 NLGLEIGARW
+471 NLGVEIGGRW

-493 NVNPYWKYS
+493 NINPYWKFAKS
-502 KLGKAFFNF
+502 GKAFFNY
-511 YTSFKTPSLYQLFSP
+511 YTSFKAPSLYQLFSP
-526 YGNISLKPEQ
+526 YGNLALRPEQ
-536 GKTFELGFEQS
+536 GKTFELGLEQNM
-547 IGDFHTRLVGFQNEV
+547 GDFHARLVGFQNEV

-571 DVEPYGKYGNV
+571 SVEPYGKYGNV
-582 SQQTTRG
+582 SQQNTRG

-594 SFSKNKWTAHIS
+594 SFSKKKWTGNVS
-606 YTYLKGTMFNKVDGK
+606 YTYLSGTMFNKVDGK

-634 QLQAR
+634 QWQAR
-639 VLFRAHSKLNFSL
+639 VIFNANSKLNFSFM
-652 LAQFVGER
+652 AQFVGER

-674 KVLKSYVWTELQ
+674 KVLKNYLWTEWQ
-686 VGLQIS
+686 VGYQIS
-692 QNLNA
+692 KNLNA
-697 SLMVKNIL
+697 SLMVKNL
-705 GQEIVELYGYTGQ
+705 LDQEIVELYGYTGQ
-718 ARNMQASLL
+718 GRNIQASLF
-727 WTF
+727 WKF

>member
-1 MFFGKKVQVFARMS
+1 MGNFMFFRRKVQVFAR
-15 VAFML
+15 V
-20 QSSSVLAVAFMLQP
+20 AVAFMLQYSSTVLAFAFMLQA
-34 GSMVAKPLMLE
+34 GSVLANTFMLK
-45 PSSEMVRPLM
+45 
-55 LEPSYEM
+55 PSY
-62 VRPLMLEPSSE
+62 PFPSD
-73 MAFAPMELR
+73 FH
-82 SDYAFSNSLYSI
+82 SI
-94 PPRRLGSKSDTV
+94 SPTHLLFKSGRDTV

-125 TGKVVTLIPAEQ
+125 TGKVLTLITADQ

-193 SHISQAMD
+193 SHISQVMD

-229 SAVINLVSKKS
+229 SAVINLVTKKS
-240 DKNANHGSLLVQ
+240 NKDGTNGSLLIQ

-257 TYSSQLQVNTRVA
+257 THAAQVQVNTRLA
-270 KNKLGIS
+270 KNRFGIS
-277 LQNYS
+277 VQNYS

-296 ENDGMRQQTL
+296 ENDGMRQQ
-306 SLTWARPIGKRS
+306 SISATWSRPIGKRS

-329 QGNLDAGPFMDDK
+329 QGNLDAGPFMDDW

-347 AKSSSIRFQW
+347 AKSKSIRLQW

-364 DLFIRGFQDVID
+364 DLFVRGFQDVID

-386 PLNAWSKYSESTY
+386 PLNAWSNYSESTY

-406 EVYLK
+406 EAYLK
-411 GTFSKQID
+411 GTVLSQIEY
-419 FVVGAEYK
+419 VLGAEYK
-427 NQATQQSDFSI
+427 NQSTQQSDFSV
-438 STYGRYDS
+438 SAYGRYDS
-446 PKLAENIANQSIF
+446 PKLAESIANQSIF
-459 GTYLTLQKEWNS
+459 GTYLTIQKEWNS
-471 NLGLEIGARW
+471 NVGIEIGGRW

-502 KLGKAFFNF
+502 KSGKAFFNY

-526 YGNISLKPEQ
+526 YGNLALRPEQ
-536 GKTFELGFEQS
+536 GKTFELGLEQNMGS
-547 IGDFHTRLVGFQNEV
+547 FHARLVGFQNEV

-571 DVEPYGKYGNV
+571 SVEPYGKYGNV
-582 SQQTTRG
+582 SQQNTRG
-589 LEAEL
+589 IEAEL
-594 SFSKNKWTAHIS
+594 SFSKKKWSANVS
-606 YTYLKGTMFNKVDGK
+606 YTYLNGTMFNKFDGK

-639 VLFRAHSKLNFSL
+639 VIFNASSKLNFSFM
-652 LAQFVGER
+652 AQYVGER
-660 KDYFYDESTYSTVP
+660 KDYFYDESIYSTVP
-674 KVLKSYVWTELQ
+674 KVLKNYLWTELQ
-686 VGLQIS
+686 GGYQIS
-692 QNLNA
+692 KNLNA
-697 SLMVKNIL
+697 SLMVKNLL

-718 ARNMQASLL
+718 SRNVQASLF
-727 WTF
+727 WKF

>member
-1 MFFGKKVQVFARMS
+1 MFSVKKVQGFARMS
-15 VAFML
+15 VAFLLQNSSALAVTFML
-20 QSSSVLAVAFMLQP
+20 QSGSVLANTFML
-34 GSMVAKPLMLE
+34 KPSHAF
-45 PSSEMVRPLM
+45 PSDL
-55 LEPSYEM
+55 L
-62 VRPLMLEPSSE
+62 
-73 MAFAPMELR
+73 
-82 SDYAFSNSLYSI
+82 SL
-94 PPRRLGSKSDTV
+94 PPTDLSFESGRDTV

-125 TGKVVTLIPAEQ
+125 TGKVLTLITTEQ

-193 SHISQAMD
+193 SHISQVMD
-201 WNLINLANIQKI
+201 WNLINLVNIQKI

-229 SAVINLVSKKS
+229 SAVINLVTKKS
-240 DKNANHGSLLVQ
+240 DKDVTNGSLMIQ

-257 TYSSQLQVNTRVA
+257 THAAQVQVNTQLA
-270 KNKLGIS
+270 KNRFGIS

-282 TDGFSAAKDSVKKG
+282 TEGFSAAKDSLKKG
-296 ENDGMRQQTL
+296 ENDGMRQQSL
-306 SLTWARPIGKRS
+306 SATWSRPIGKRS

-329 QGNLDAGPFMDDK
+329 QGNLDAGPFMDDQ

-347 AKSSSIRFQW
+347 AKSNSIRLQW

-364 DLFIRGFQDVID
+364 DLFVRGFQDVID

-386 PLNAWSKYSESTY
+386 PLNAWSNYSESTY

-411 GTFSKQID
+411 GIVLSQIEYV
-419 FVVGAEYK
+419 FGAEYK

-438 STYGRYDS
+438 SSYGRYDS
-446 PKLAENIANQSIF
+446 PKLAESIANQSIF
-459 GTYLTLQKEWNS
+459 GAYLTIQKEWNS
-471 NLGLEIGARW
+471 NLGVEIGGRW

-493 NVNPYWKYS
+493 NINPYWKFAKS
-502 KLGKAFFNF
+502 GKAFFNY

-526 YGNISLKPEQ
+526 YGNLALRPEQ
-536 GKTFELGFEQS
+536 GKTFELGLEQNM
-547 IGDFHTRLVGFQNEV
+547 GDFHARLVGFQNEV

-571 DVEPYGKYGNV
+571 SVEPYGKYGNV
-582 SQQTTRG
+582 SQQNTRG
-589 LEAEL
+589 IEAEL
-594 SFSKNKWTAHIS
+594 SFSKKKWTGNVS
-606 YTYLKGTMFNKVDGK
+606 YTYLSGTMFNKVDGK

-634 QLQAR
+634 QWQAR
-639 VLFRAHSKLNFSL
+639 VIFNANSKLNFSFM
-652 LAQFVGER
+652 AQFVGER

-674 KVLKSYVWTELQ
+674 KVLKNYLWTELQ
-686 VGLQIS
+686 GGYQIS
-692 QNLNA
+692 KNLNA
-697 SLMVKNIL
+697 SLMVKNLL

-718 ARNMQASLL
+718 SRNIQASLF
-727 WTF
+727 WKF

>member
-1 MFFGKKVQVFARMS
+1 MALKWAFCMFSVKKVQVFARVS
-15 VAFML
+15 VAFLL
-20 QSSSVLAVAFMLQP
+20 QYSSVLAVAFMLQS
-34 GSMVAKPLMLE
+34 GSVLANTFMLK
-45 PSSEMVRPLM
+45 
-55 LEPSYEM
+55 PSY
-62 VRPLMLEPSSE
+62 
-73 MAFAPMELR
+73 AFL
-82 SDYAFSNSLYSI
+82 SDSHST
-94 PPRRLGSKSDTV
+94 PPTDLSGRDTV

-125 TGKVVTLIPAEQ
+125 TGKVLTRITAEQ
-137 IRASLGKS
+137 INASLGKS

-193 SHISQAMD
+193 SHISQVMD

-240 DKNANHGSLLVQ
+240 DKDVTNGSLLIQ

-257 TYSSQLQVNTRVA
+257 TYATQVQVNTRLA
-270 KNKLGIS
+270 KNRFGIS

-296 ENDGMRQQTL
+296 ENDGMRQQSL
-306 SLTWARPIGKRS
+306 SATWSRPIGKRS

-329 QGNLDAGPFMDDK
+329 QGNLDAGPLMDDR

-347 AKSSSIRFQW
+347 AKSNSIRLQW

-364 DLFIRGFQDVID
+364 DLFVRGFQDVID

-386 PLNAWSKYSESTY
+386 PLNAWSNYSESTY

-406 EVYLK
+406 EAYLK
-411 GTFSKQID
+411 GTILNQID
-419 FVVGAEYK
+419 YVLGAEYK
-427 NQATQQSDFSI
+427 NQATQQSDFSV
-438 STYGRYDS
+438 SAYGRYDS
-446 PKLAENIANQSIF
+446 PKLAESIANQSIF
-459 GTYLTLQKEWNS
+459 GTYLTIQKEWNS
-471 NLGLEIGARW
+471 NVGVEIGGRW

-502 KLGKAFFNF
+502 KSGKAFFNY

-526 YGNISLKPEQ
+526 YGNLALRPEQ
-536 GKTFELGFEQS
+536 GKTFELGLEQS
-547 IGDFHTRLVGFQNEV
+547 MGDFHARLVSFQNEV

-571 DVEPYGKYGNV
+571 SVEPYGKYGNV
-582 SQQTTRG
+582 SQQNTRG
-589 LEAEL
+589 IEAEL
-594 SFSKNKWTAHIS
+594 SFTKKKWTGNVS
-606 YTYLKGTMFNKVDGK
+606 YTYLSGTMFNKFDGK

-634 QLQAR
+634 QWQAR
-639 VLFRAHSKLNFSL
+639 VIFNANSKLNFSFM
-652 LAQFVGER
+652 AQFVGDR

-674 KVLKSYVWTELQ
+674 KVLKNYLWTELQ
-686 VGLQIS
+686 GGYQIS
-692 QNLNA
+692 KNLNA
-697 SLMVKNIL
+697 SLMVKNLL
-705 GQEIVELYGYTGQ
+705 GQEIVELYGYSGQ
-718 ARNMQASLL
+718 GRNIQASLF
-727 WTF
+727 WKF

>member
-1 MFFGKKVQVFARMS
+1 MFSVKKVQGFARVA

-20 QSSSVLAVAFMLQP
+20 QSSSVLAVAFMLQS
-34 GSMVAKPLMLE
+34 GSVLANTFMIQ
-45 PSSEMVRPLM
+45 
-55 LEPSYEM
+55 PSYAF
-62 VRPLMLEPSSE
+62 LNDSHSNLPSHL
-73 MAFAPMELR
+73 AL
-82 SDYAFSNSLYSI
+82 
-94 PPRRLGSKSDTV
+94 KSGRDTV
-106 TILEEVEVSAP
+106 IILEEVEVSAP

-125 TGKVVTLIPAEQ
+125 TGKVFTLISSEQ
-137 IRASLGKS
+137 IRASLGKG

-167 NQEIYVRGANT
+167 NQEIYVRGAST

-193 SHISQAMD
+193 SHISQVMD
-201 WNLINLANIQKI
+201 WNLINLANIEKI

-229 SAVINLVSKKS
+229 SAVINLVTKRSGQDATS
-240 DKNANHGSLLVQ
+240 GSLLFQ

-257 TYSSQLQVNTRVA
+257 TYGTQLQVNTRVA
-270 KNKLGIS
+270 KNKFGIS
-277 LQNYS
+277 VQNYS
-282 TDGFSAAKDSVKKG
+282 TDGFSAAKDSLKKG
-296 ENDGMRQQTL
+296 ENDGMRQQSL
-306 SLTWARPIGKRS
+306 SLTWSRPIGKRS
-318 LIDVNYQALFY
+318 LFDVNYQALFY

-347 AKSSSIRFQW
+347 AKSNSIRLQW

-364 DLFIRGFQDVID
+364 DLFVRGFQDVID
-376 RVFRNDSTYI
+376 RVFRNDSTNI
-386 PLNAWSKYSESTY
+386 PLNAWSNYSESTY

-406 EVYLK
+406 EAYLK
-411 GTFSKQID
+411 GTFSNQIEY
-419 FVVGAEYK
+419 VLGAEYK

-438 STYGRYDS
+438 SSYGRYDS
-446 PKLAENIANQSIF
+446 PKLAQNIANQSIF
-459 GTYLTLQKEWNS
+459 GTYLTIQKEWNS
-471 NLGLEIGARW
+471 NIGLEIGGRW
-481 NRQSTFGDFSTV
+481 NRQSTFGDFSTF

-502 KLGKAFFNF
+502 KSGKAFFNF

-526 YGNISLKPEQ
+526 YGNLLLKPEQ

-547 IGDFHTRLVGFQNEV
+547 MGDFHARLVGFQNEV

-571 DVEPYGKYGNV
+571 SVEPYGKYGNV

-594 SFSKNKWTAHIS
+594 SFSKKKWTANVS
-606 YTYLKGTMFNKVDGK
+606 YTYLNGTMLNKIDGK

-639 VLFRAHSKLNFSL
+639 VIFRAHAKLNFSMM
-652 LAQFVGER
+652 AQFVGER
-660 KDYFYDESTYSTVP
+660 KDYFYDESIYSTVP
-674 KVLKSYVWTELQ
+674 KILKSYVWTELQ
-686 VGLQIS
+686 VGYQIS

-697 SLMVKNIL
+697 SLMVKNLL

-718 ARNMQASLL
+718 SRNIQASVL
-727 WTF
+727 WKF

>member
-1 MFFGKKVQVFARMS
+1 MGNFMFFRRKVQVFARVA

-20 QSSSVLAVAFMLQP
+20 QYSSVLAVAFMLQA
-34 GSMVAKPLMLE
+34 GSVLANTFMLKP
-45 PSSEMVRPLM
+45 S
-55 LEPSYEM
+55 
-62 VRPLMLEPSSE
+62 
-73 MAFAPMELR
+73 
-82 SDYAFSNSLYSI
+82 YAFSSDFHSI
-94 PPRRLGSKSDTV
+94 SPTNLLLKSGRDTV

-125 TGKVVTLIPAEQ
+125 TGKVLTLITADQ

-193 SHISQAMD
+193 SHISQVMD

-240 DKNANHGSLLVQ
+240 EKDGTHGSLLIQ

-257 TYSSQLQVNTRVA
+257 THATQVQANTRLA
-270 KNKLGIS
+270 KNRFGIS

-296 ENDGMRQQTL
+296 ENDGMRQQSL
-306 SLTWARPIGKRS
+306 SATWSRPIGKRS

-329 QGNLDAGPFMDDK
+329 QGNLDAGPFMDDR
-342 DYTSK
+342 DFTSK
-347 AKSSSIRFQW
+347 AKSNSIRLQW

-364 DLFIRGFQDVID
+364 DLFVRGFQDVID

-386 PLNAWSKYSESTY
+386 PLNAWSNYSESTY

-406 EVYLK
+406 EAYLK
-411 GTFSKQID
+411 GTFLKQIEY
-419 FVVGAEYK
+419 VLGAEYK
-427 NQATQQSDFSI
+427 KQSTQQSDFSV
-438 STYGRYDS
+438 SAYGRYDS
-446 PKLAENIANQSIF
+446 PKLAESIANQSIF
-459 GTYLTLQKEWNS
+459 GAYLTIQKEWNS
-471 NLGLEIGARW
+471 NVGVEIGGRW

-493 NVNPYWKYS
+493 NVNPFWKYS
-502 KLGKAFFNF
+502 KSGKAFFN
-511 YTSFKTPSLYQLFSP
+511 YYSSFKTPSLYQLFSP
-526 YGNISLKPEQ
+526 YGNLALRPEQ
-536 GKTFELGFEQS
+536 GKTFEIGLEQNM
-547 IGDFHTRLVGFQNEV
+547 GNFHARIVGFQNEV

-571 DVEPYGKYGNV
+571 SVEPYGKYGNV
-582 SQQTTRG
+582 SQQNTRG

-594 SFSKNKWTAHIS
+594 SFTKNKWTGNVS
-606 YTYLKGTMFNKVDGK
+606 YTYLNGTMFNKFDGK

-634 QLQAR
+634 QWQAR
-639 VLFRAHSKLNFSL
+639 VIFNANSKLNFSFM
-652 LAQFVGER
+652 AQFVGER

-674 KVLKSYVWTELQ
+674 KVLKNYLWTEWQ
-686 VGLQIS
+686 VGYQIS
-692 QNLNA
+692 KNLNA
-697 SLMVKNIL
+697 SLMVKNLL
-705 GQEIVELYGYTGQ
+705 GQEIVELFGYTGQ
-718 ARNMQASLL
+718 SRNVQASLF
-727 WTF
+727 WKF

>member
-1 MFFGKKVQVFARMS
+1 MFSVKKVQVFARLA

-20 QSSSVLAVAFMLQP
+20 QSSSVLSVAFMLQF
-34 GSMVAKPLMLE
+34 GSV
-45 PSSEMVRPLM
+45 
-55 LEPSYEM
+55 
-62 VRPLMLEPSSE
+62 
-73 MAFAPMELR
+73 MAVVPVKLR
-82 SDYAFSNSLYSI
+82 SDYAFSNGMYSI
-94 PPRRLGSKSDTV
+94 PSRHLVSKSGRDTV
-106 TILEEVEVSAP
+106 TVLEDVEVSAP

-125 TGKVVTLIPAEQ
+125 TGKVLTLINAEQ

-193 SHISQAMD
+193 SHISQVMD

-229 SAVINLVSKKS
+229 SAVINLVTKKS
-240 DKNANHGSLLVQ
+240 GQEATSGSLLFQ

-257 TYSSQLQVNTRVA
+257 TYGTQLQVNTRVA
-270 KNKLGIS
+270 KNKFGIS
-277 LQNYS
+277 VQNYS

-296 ENDGMRQQTL
+296 ENDGMRQQSL
-306 SLTWARPIGKRS
+306 SLTWSRPIGKRS

-329 QGNLDAGPFMDDK
+329 QGNLDAGPFMDDQ
-342 DYTSK
+342 DYTSN
-347 AKSSSIRFQW
+347 AKSNSIRFQW
-357 QYQLKHG
+357 QYQLKQG

-386 PLNAWSKYSESTY
+386 PLNAWSNYSESTY

-411 GTFSKQID
+411 GTFFKQIEY
-419 FVVGAEYK
+419 VLGAEYK

-438 STYGRYDS
+438 SSYGRYDS
-446 PKLAENIANQSIF
+446 PKLAESIANQSIF
-459 GTYLTLQKEWNS
+459 GTYLTIQKEWNS
-471 NLGLEIGARW
+471 NVGVEIGGRW

-502 KLGKAFFNF
+502 KSGKAFFNY

-526 YGNISLKPEQ
+526 YGNLGLKPEQ
-536 GKTFELGFEQS
+536 GKTFELGFEQNM
-547 IGDFHTRLVGFQNEV
+547 GNFHARLVGFQNNV

-571 DVEPYGKYGNV
+571 SVEPYGKYGNV
-582 SQQTTRG
+582 SQQSTQG

-594 SFSKNKWTAHIS
+594 SFLKKKWTGNIS
-606 YTYLKGTMFNKVDGK
+606 YTYLSGTMQNKFDGK

-639 VLFRAHSKLNFSL
+639 LVFKAHSKLNISFMG
-652 LAQFVGER
+652 QFVGER
-660 KDYFYDESTYSTVP
+660 KDYFYDESIYSTVP
-674 KVLKSYVWTELQ
+674 KILKSYLWTELQ
-686 VGLQIS
+686 LGYQMTK
-692 QNLNA
+692 NLNA
-697 SLMVKNIL
+697 SLMVKNLL
-705 GQEIVELYGYTGQ
+705 GQDVIELFGYSSQG
-718 ARNMQASLL
+718 RNIQASLL
-727 WTF
+727 WKF

>member
-1 MFFGKKVQVFARMS
+1 MFSVKKVQVFARLA

-20 QSSSVLAVAFMLQP
+20 QSSSVLSVAFMLQF
-34 GSMVAKPLMLE
+34 GSV
-45 PSSEMVRPLM
+45 
-55 LEPSYEM
+55 
-62 VRPLMLEPSSE
+62 
-73 MAFAPMELR
+73 MAVVPVKLR
-82 SDYAFSNSLYSI
+82 SDYAFSNGMYSI
-94 PPRRLGSKSDTV
+94 PSRHLVSKSGRDTV
-106 TILEEVEVSAP
+106 TVLEDVEVSAP

-125 TGKVVTLIPAEQ
+125 TGKVLTLINAEQ

-193 SHISQAMD
+193 SHISQVMD

-229 SAVINLVSKKS
+229 SAVINLVTKKS
-240 DKNANHGSLLVQ
+240 GQEATSGSLLFQ

-257 TYSSQLQVNTRVA
+257 TYGTQLQVNTRVA
-270 KNKLGIS
+270 KNKFGIS
-277 LQNYS
+277 VQNYS

-296 ENDGMRQQTL
+296 ENDGMRQQSL
-306 SLTWARPIGKRS
+306 SLTWSRPIGKRS

-329 QGNLDAGPFMDDK
+329 QGNLDAGPFMDDQ
-342 DYTSK
+342 DYTSN
-347 AKSSSIRFQW
+347 AKSNSIRFQW
-357 QYQLKHG
+357 QYQLKQG

-386 PLNAWSKYSESTY
+386 PLNAWSNYSESTY

-411 GTFSKQID
+411 GTFFKQIEY
-419 FVVGAEYK
+419 VLGAEYK

-438 STYGRYDS
+438 SSYGRYDS
-446 PKLAENIANQSIF
+446 PKLAESIANQSIF
-459 GTYLTLQKEWNS
+459 GTYLTIQKEWNS
-471 NLGLEIGARW
+471 NVGVEIGGRW

-502 KLGKAFFNF
+502 KSGKAFFNY

-526 YGNISLKPEQ
+526 YGNLGLKPEQ
-536 GKTFELGFEQS
+536 GKTFELGFEQNV
-547 IGDFHTRLVGFQNEV
+547 GNFHARLVGFQNNV

-571 DVEPYGKYGNV
+571 SVEPYGKYGNV
-582 SQQTTRG
+582 SQQSTQG

-594 SFSKNKWTAHIS
+594 SFLKKKWTGNIS
-606 YTYLKGTMFNKVDGK
+606 YTYLSGTMQNKFDGK

-639 VLFRAHSKLNFSL
+639 LIFKAHSKLNISFMG
-652 LAQFVGER
+652 QFVGER
-660 KDYFYDESTYSTVP
+660 KDYFYDESIYSTVP
-674 KVLKSYVWTELQ
+674 KILKSYLWTELQ
-686 VGLQIS
+686 LGYQMTK
-692 QNLNA
+692 NLNA
-697 SLMVKNIL
+697 SLMVKNLL
-705 GQEIVELYGYTGQ
+705 GQDVIELFGYSSQG
-718 ARNMQASLL
+718 RNIQASLL
-727 WTF
+727 WKF

>member
-1 MFFGKKVQVFARMS
+1 MALIWAFCMFFVKKVQVFALMT
-15 VAFML
+15 VLFIL
-20 QSSSVLAVAFMLQP
+20 QSGYS
-34 GSMVAKPLMLE
+34 
-45 PSSEMVRPLM
+45 
-55 LEPSYEM
+55 
-62 VRPLMLEPSSE
+62 
-73 MAFAPMELR
+73 
-82 SDYAFSNSLYSI
+82 FSNDFHSI
-94 PPRRLGSKSDTV
+94 SPINLSFKSGRDTV
-106 TILEEVEVSAP
+106 TVLEEVEVSAP

-125 TGKVVTLIPAEQ
+125 TGKVLTLITAYQ

-193 SHISQAMD
+193 SHISQVMD

-229 SAVINLVSKKS
+229 SAVINLVTKKS
-240 DKNANHGSLLVQ
+240 GQDATSGSLLFQ

-257 TYSSQLQVNTRVA
+257 TYSTQLQVDTRVA
-270 KNKLGIS
+270 KNKFGIS

-282 TDGFSAAKDSVKKG
+282 TQGFSAAKDTLGKGG
-296 ENDGMRQQTL
+296 ENDGMRQQSL

-342 DYTSK
+342 DYTLK
-347 AKSSSIRFQW
+347 AKSSSIRLQW
-357 QYQLKHG
+357 QYQLKHA
-364 DLFIRGFQDVID
+364 DLFVRGFQDVID
-376 RVFRNDSTYI
+376 RVFRNDSTYV
-386 PLNAWSKYSESTY
+386 PLNAWSNYSESTY
-399 KGVNQGA
+399 KGINQGA

-411 GTFSKQID
+411 GTFSKQIE
-419 FVVGAEYK
+419 FVFGAEYK

-438 STYGRYDS
+438 SSYGRYDS
-446 PKLAENIANQSIF
+446 PKLAESIANQSIF
-459 GTYLTLQKEWNS
+459 GTYLTIQKEWNS
-471 NLGLEIGARW
+471 NVGVEIGGRW

-493 NVNPYWKYS
+493 NINPYWKYS
-502 KLGKAFFNF
+502 KLGKAFFNY

-526 YGNISLKPEQ
+526 YGNLALRPEQ
-536 GKTFELGFEQS
+536 GKTFEIGLEQNM
-547 IGDFHTRLVGFQNEV
+547 GNFHARIVGFQNDV

-571 DVEPYGKYGNV
+571 SVEPYGKYGNV

-594 SFSKNKWTAHIS
+594 SFSKKKWSGNIS
-606 YTYLKGTMFNKVDGK
+606 YTYLSGTMQNKFDGK

-626 SLIRRPTN
+626 SLIRRPSN
-634 QLQAR
+634 QWQAR
-639 VLFRAHSKLNFSL
+639 LIYKANSKLNVSFM
-652 LAQFVGER
+652 AQFVGER
-660 KDYFYDESTYSTVP
+660 KDYFYDESTYATVP
-674 KVLKSYVWTELQ
+674 KILKSYLWTELQ
-686 VGLQIS
+686 IGYQMTR
-692 QNLNA
+692 NLNA
-697 SLMVKNIL
+697 SLMVKNLL

-718 ARNMQASLL
+718 SKNVQASLF
-727 WTF
+727 WKF

>member
-1 MFFGKKVQVFARMS
+1 MFFVKKVQFFALIA
-15 VAFML
+15 VLFMV
-20 QSSSVLAVAFMLQP
+20 QSA
-34 GSMVAKPLMLE
+34 
-45 PSSEMVRPLM
+45 
-55 LEPSYEM
+55 
-62 VRPLMLEPSSE
+62 
-73 MAFAPMELR
+73 
-82 SDYAFSNSLYSI
+82 YAFSSESHSI
-94 PPRRLGSKSDTV
+94 PSEALFLRKDSVK
-106 TILEEVEVSAP
+106 ILEEVEVSAP

-125 TGKVVTLIPAEQ
+125 TGKVLTLINADQ

-193 SHISQAMD
+193 SHISQVMD

-229 SAVINLVSKKS
+229 SAVINLVTKKS
-240 DKNANHGSLLVQ
+240 DAYKTNGSLLIQ

-257 TYSSQLQVNTRVA
+257 TYGTQVQVNTRLA
-270 KNKLGIS
+270 KNRFGIS

-282 TDGFSAAKDSVKKG
+282 TEGFSAAKDSVKKG
-296 ENDGMRQQTL
+296 ENDGMRQQSL

-318 LIDVNYQALFY
+318 LVDVNYQALFY
-329 QGNLDAGPFMDDK
+329 QGNLDAGPFMDDQ
-342 DYTSK
+342 DYTSN
-347 AKSSSIRFQW
+347 AKSNSIRFQW
-357 QYQLKHG
+357 QYQLKQS

-376 RVFRNDSTYI
+376 RVFRNDSTFI
-386 PLNAWSKYSESTY
+386 PLNAWSNYSESTY

-406 EVYLK
+406 EAYLK
-411 GTFSKQID
+411 GTFLKQIEY
-419 FVVGAEYK
+419 VLGAEYK

-438 STYGRYDS
+438 SSYGRYDS
-446 PKLAENIANQSIF
+446 PKLGESLANQSIF
-459 GTYLTLQKEWNS
+459 GTYLTIQKEWNS
-471 NLGLEIGARW
+471 HVGMEIGGRW

-502 KLGKAFFNF
+502 KSGKAFFNY

-526 YGNISLKPEQ
+526 YGNLALRPEQ
-536 GKTFELGFEQS
+536 GKTFEIGLEQNMGN
-547 IGDFHTRLVGFQNEV
+547 IHTRIVGFQNDV

-571 DVEPYGKYGNV
+571 SVEPFGKYGNV
-582 SQQTTRG
+582 SQQTTQG

-594 SFSKNKWTAHIS
+594 SFSKNKWIGTIF
-606 YTYLKGTMFNKVDGK
+606 YTYLNGTMQNKFDGK

-639 VLFRAHSKLNFSL
+639 LIFNANSKLNLSL
-652 LAQFVGER
+652 MTQFVGER
-660 KDYFYDESTYSTVP
+660 MDYFYEESTYSTVP
-674 KVLKSYVWTELQ
+674 KILKSYLWTELQ
-686 VGLQIS
+686 MGYQIS
-692 QNLNA
+692 KNLNA
-697 SLMVKNIL
+697 SLMVKNLL
-705 GQEIVELYGYTGQ
+705 GQQIVELYGYSGQ
-718 ARNMQASLL
+718 GRNIQASLF
-727 WTF
+727 WKF

>member
-1 MFFGKKVQVFARMS
+1 MALKWARCMFFVKKVQVFALMT
-15 VAFML
+15 VLFML
-20 QSSSVLAVAFMLQP
+20 QSGYS
-34 GSMVAKPLMLE
+34 
-45 PSSEMVRPLM
+45 
-55 LEPSYEM
+55 
-62 VRPLMLEPSSE
+62 
-73 MAFAPMELR
+73 
-82 SDYAFSNSLYSI
+82 FSNDSHSI
-94 PPRRLGSKSDTV
+94 PLHDVWFKSLRDTV
-106 TILEEVEVSAP
+106 TILDEVEVSAP

-125 TGKVVTLIPAEQ
+125 TGKVVTLINSEQ

-167 NQEIYVRGANT
+167 NQDIYVRGAST

-193 SHISQAMD
+193 SNISQVMD

-229 SAVINLVSKKS
+229 SAVINLVTKKS
-240 DKNANHGSLLVQ
+240 SQDATSGSLLFQ

-257 TYSSQLQVNTRVA
+257 TYSTQLQVNTRVA
-270 KNKLGIS
+270 KNRFGIS

-282 TDGFSAAKDSVKKG
+282 TQGFSAAKDTLLNSKA
-296 ENDGMRQQTL
+296 ENDGMRQQSL
-306 SLTWARPIGKRS
+306 SLTWSRPIGKRS

-329 QGNLDAGPFMDDK
+329 QGNLDAGPFMDDQ

-347 AKSSSIRFQW
+347 AKSSSIRLQW
-357 QYQLKHG
+357 QYQLKHA
-364 DLFIRGFQDVID
+364 DLFVRGFQDVID
-376 RVFRNDSTYI
+376 RVFRNDSTYV
-386 PLNAWSKYSESTY
+386 PLNAWSNYSESTY
-399 KGVNQGA
+399 KGINQGA

-411 GTFSKQID
+411 GTFSKQIEY
-419 FVVGAEYK
+419 VLGAEYK

-438 STYGRYDS
+438 SSYGRYDS
-446 PKLAENIANQSIF
+446 PKISEKIANQSIF
-459 GTYLTLQKEWNS
+459 GTYLTVQKEWNS
-471 NLGLEIGARW
+471 NIGLEIGGRW

-502 KLGKAFFNF
+502 KSGKAFFNF

-526 YGNISLKPEQ
+526 YGNLALKPEQ

-547 IGDFHTRLVGFQNEV
+547 MGDFHARLVGFQNEV

-571 DVEPYGKYGNV
+571 SVEPYGKYGNV

-594 SFSKNKWTAHIS
+594 GFSKKKWTGNVS
-606 YTYLKGTMFNKVDGK
+606 YTYLNGTMLNKIGGK

-634 QLQAR
+634 QLIAR
-639 VLFRAHSKLNFSL
+639 VIFRVNAKLNFSL
-652 LAQFVGER
+652 MAQFVGER
-660 KDYFYDESTYSTVP
+660 KDYFYDESIYSTVP
-674 KVLKSYVWTELQ
+674 KVLKRYLWTELQ
-686 VGLQIS
+686 VGYQIS
-692 QNLNA
+692 KNLNA
-697 SLMVKNIL
+697 SIMVKNLL

-718 ARNMQASLL
+718 SRNVQASVL
-727 WTF
+727 WKF

>member
-1 MFFGKKVQVFARMS
+1 MFSVKKVQGFARMT
-15 VAFML
+15 VVFL
-20 QSSSVLAVAFMLQP
+20 QQYSSMLAVAFMLHS
-34 GSMVAKPLMLE
+34 GSVLANTFLLKPINASLRD
-45 PSSEMVRPLM
+45 PDSAPLTD
-55 LEPSYEM
+55 L
-62 VRPLMLEPSSE
+62 
-73 MAFAPMELR
+73 
-82 SDYAFSNSLYSI
+82 SL
-94 PPRRLGSKSDTV
+94 KSGRDTV

-125 TGKVVTLIPAEQ
+125 TGKVLTLITKEQ

-193 SHISQAMD
+193 SHISQVMD

-229 SAVINLVSKKS
+229 SAVINLVTKKS
-240 DKNANHGSLLVQ
+240 DKDVTHGSLLVQ

-257 TYSSQLQVNTRVA
+257 THAAQVQVNTRLA
-270 KNKLGIS
+270 KNRFGIS

-296 ENDGMRQQTL
+296 ENDGMRQQ
-306 SLTWARPIGKRS
+306 SISATWSRPIGKRS
-318 LIDVNYQALFY
+318 LVDVNYQALFY
-329 QGNLDAGPFMDDK
+329 QGNLDGGPFMDDR

-347 AKSSSIRFQW
+347 AKSNSIRLQW

-364 DLFIRGFQDVID
+364 DLFVRGFHDVID

-386 PLNAWSKYSESTY
+386 PLNAWSNYSESTY

-406 EVYLK
+406 EAYLK
-411 GTFSKQID
+411 GTFLSQIEYV
-419 FVVGAEYK
+419 FGAEYK
-427 NQATQQSDFSI
+427 NQATQQSDFSV
-438 STYGRYDS
+438 SGYGRYDS
-446 PKLAENIANQSIF
+446 PKLAESIANQSIF
-459 GTYLTLQKEWNS
+459 GAYLTIQKEWNS
-471 NLGLEIGARW
+471 NVGVEIGGRW

-502 KLGKAFFNF
+502 KSGKAFFNY

-526 YGNISLKPEQ
+526 YGNLALRPEQ
-536 GKTFELGFEQS
+536 GKTFELGLEQNM
-547 IGDFHTRLVGFQNEV
+547 GDFHARLVGFQNEV

-571 DVEPYGKYGNV
+571 SVEPYGKYGNV
-582 SQQTTRG
+582 SQQNTRG
-589 LEAEL
+589 IEAEL
-594 SFSKNKWTAHIS
+594 SFTKNKWTGNVS
-606 YTYLKGTMFNKVDGK
+606 YTYLSGTMFNKVDGK

-639 VLFRAHSKLNFSL
+639 VIFNVNSKLNFSFM
-652 LAQFVGER
+652 AQFVGER

-674 KVLKSYVWTELQ
+674 KVLKNYLWTELQ
-686 VGLQIS
+686 VGYQIS
-692 QNLNA
+692 KNLNA
-697 SLMVKNIL
+697 SLMVKNLL
-705 GQEIVELYGYTGQ
+705 GQEIVELYGYSGQ
-718 ARNMQASLL
+718 GRNIQASLF
-727 WTF
+727 WKF

>member
-1 MFFGKKVQVFARMS
+1 MFSVKKVQVFALLT
-15 VAFML
+15 VLFMV
-20 QSSSVLAVAFMLQP
+20 QSA
-34 GSMVAKPLMLE
+34 
-45 PSSEMVRPLM
+45 
-55 LEPSYEM
+55 
-62 VRPLMLEPSSE
+62 
-73 MAFAPMELR
+73 
-82 SDYAFSNSLYSI
+82 YAFPSDLLSL
-94 PPRRLGSKSDTV
+94 PPTDPSFKSGRDTITV
-106 TILEEVEVSAP
+106 LEEVEVSAP

-125 TGKVVTLIPAEQ
+125 TGKVLTLITADQ

-178 GHVLLLMDGFPLNDP
+178 GHILLLMDGFPLNDP
-193 SHISQAMD
+193 SHISQVMD

-240 DKNANHGSLLVQ
+240 DKDVTNGSLLIQ

-257 TYSSQLQVNTRVA
+257 TYSTQLQVNTRVA
-270 KNKLGIS
+270 KNRFGIS

-296 ENDGMRQQTL
+296 ENDGMRQQSL
-306 SLTWARPIGKRS
+306 SATWSRPIGKRS

-329 QGNLDAGPFMDDK
+329 QGNLDAGPFIDDR

-347 AKSSSIRFQW
+347 AKSNSIRLQW
-357 QYQLKHG
+357 QYQLKHA
-364 DLFIRGFQDVID
+364 DLFVRGFQDVID

-386 PLNAWSKYSESTY
+386 PLNVWSNYSESTY

-411 GTFSKQID
+411 GTFLKQIEY
-419 FVVGAEYK
+419 VLGAEYK
-427 NQATQQSDFSI
+427 NQATQQSDFSV
-438 STYGRYDS
+438 SAYGRYDS
-446 PKLAENIANQSIF
+446 PKLKESIANQSIF
-459 GTYLTLQKEWNS
+459 GAYLTIQKDWNS
-471 NLGLEIGARW
+471 NVGVEIGGRW

-493 NVNPYWKYS
+493 NVNPYWKYAKS
-502 KLGKAFFNF
+502 GKAFFNY

-526 YGNISLKPEQ
+526 YGNLALRPEQ
-536 GKTFELGFEQS
+536 GKTFELGFEQNA
-547 IGDFHTRLVGFQNEV
+547 GNFYARFVGFQNEV

-571 DVEPYGKYGNV
+571 SVEPYGKYGNV
-582 SQQTTRG
+582 SQQNTRG

-594 SFSKNKWTAHIS
+594 SFTKNKWTANVS
-606 YTYLKGTMFNKVDGK
+606 YTVLNGTMQNKFDGK

-634 QLQAR
+634 QWQAR
-639 VLFRAHSKLNFSL
+639 VIFNANSKLNVSFM
-652 LAQFVGER
+652 AQFVGER
-660 KDYFYDESTYSTVP
+660 KDYVYDESTYATVP
-674 KVLKSYVWTELQ
+674 KVLKNYLWTEWQ
-686 VGLQIS
+686 VGYQIS
-692 QNLNA
+692 KNLNA
-697 SLMVKNIL
+697 SLMVKNLL

-718 ARNMQASLL
+718 SRNVQASLF
-727 WTF
+727 WKF

>member
-1 MFFGKKVQVFARMS
+1 MFSVKKVQGFARVA
-15 VAFML
+15 VAFLL
-20 QSSSVLAVAFMLQP
+20 QSSSVLAVAFMLQS
-34 GSMVAKPLMLE
+34 GSVLANTFMLM
-45 PSSEMVRPLM
+45 PS
-55 LEPSYEM
+55 
-62 VRPLMLEPSSE
+62 
-73 MAFAPMELR
+73 
-82 SDYAFSNSLYSI
+82 YAFSNDLHSNLPSH
-94 PPRRLGSKSDTV
+94 LALKSGRDTV
-106 TILEEVEVSAP
+106 TVLEEVEVSAP

-125 TGKVVTLIPAEQ
+125 TGKVLTLITTEQ

-193 SHISQAMD
+193 SHISQVMD

-229 SAVINLVSKKS
+229 SAVINLVTKKS
-240 DKNANHGSLLVQ
+240 DKDVTNGSLLIQ

-257 TYSSQLQVNTRVA
+257 TYSAQVQVNTQLA
-270 KNKLGIS
+270 KNRFGIS

-296 ENDGMRQQTL
+296 ENDGMRQQ
-306 SLTWARPIGKRS
+306 SISATWSRPIGKRS

-329 QGNLDAGPFMDDK
+329 QGNLDAGPFMDDR

-347 AKSSSIRFQW
+347 AKSNSIRLQW

-364 DLFIRGFQDVID
+364 DLFVRGFQDVID

-386 PLNAWSKYSESTY
+386 PLNAWSNYSESTY
-399 KGVNQGA
+399 KGVNKGA
-406 EVYLK
+406 EAYLK
-411 GTFSKQID
+411 GTFLKQIEY
-419 FVVGAEYK
+419 VLGAEYK
-427 NQATQQSDFSI
+427 NQATQQSDFSV
-438 STYGRYDS
+438 SAYGRYDS
-446 PKLAENIANQSIF
+446 PKLAESIANQSIF
-459 GTYLTLQKEWNS
+459 GTYLTIQKEWNS
-471 NLGLEIGARW
+471 NLRVEIGGRW

-493 NVNPYWKYS
+493 NINPYWKYS
-502 KLGKAFFNF
+502 KSGKAFINY

-526 YGNISLKPEQ
+526 YGNLALKPEQ
-536 GKTFELGFEQS
+536 GKTFELGLEQNM
-547 IGDFHTRLVGFQNEV
+547 GNFHARLVGFQNDV

-571 DVEPYGKYGNV
+571 SVEPYGKYGNV

-594 SFSKNKWTAHIS
+594 SFTKKKWTGNVS
-606 YTYLKGTMFNKVDGK
+606 YTYLNGTMQNKFDGK

-639 VLFRAHSKLNFSL
+639 LIFNASSKLNFSFM
-652 LAQFVGER
+652 AQFVGER
-660 KDYFYDESTYSTVP
+660 KDYFYDESIYSTVP
-674 KVLKSYVWTELQ
+674 KVLKNYLWTELQ
-686 VGLQIS
+686 VGYQIS
-692 QNLNA
+692 KNLNA
-697 SLMVKNIL
+697 SLMVKNLL

-718 ARNMQASLL
+718 SRNVQASLF
-727 WTF
+727 WKF